1 MNAPEL
7 RRELEYTG
15 AIFQT
20 TIDSEV
26 IAYHIARERIKTATV
41 QQAVANAMKKLVWEM
56 NIATPAERGISREEF
71 VSDATV
77 EKVMLDPIWHF
88 CPTEFNE
95 DTARQLLGEVYDQ
108 KLY

>member
-1 MNAPEL
+1 MLRFNVAVEDGKLRPPFNAIAGLGDNAALLIEK
-7 RRELEYTG
+7 G
-15 AIFQT
+15 AEGGRF
-20 TIDSEV
+20 
-26 IAYHIARERIKTATV
+26 
-41 QQAVANAMKKLVWEM
+41 
-56 NIATPAERGISREEF
+56 ISREEF

>member
-1 MNAPEL
+1 MAEEKDTIGRDEPLNEEAP
-7 RRELEYTG
+7 TP
-15 AIFQT
+15 QT
-20 TIDSEV
+20 AGD
-26 IAYHIARERIKTATV
+26 AA
-41 QQAVANAMKKLVWEM
+41 
-56 NIATPAERGISREEF
+56 
-71 VSDATV
+71 DATV